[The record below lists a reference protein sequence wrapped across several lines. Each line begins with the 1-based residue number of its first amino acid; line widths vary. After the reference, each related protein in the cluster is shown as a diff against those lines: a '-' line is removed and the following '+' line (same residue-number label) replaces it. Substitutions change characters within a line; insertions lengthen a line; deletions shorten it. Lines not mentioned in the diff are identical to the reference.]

1 MMLSPWFAPRFVWAA
16 VEGACGL
23 EPSVDGAC
31 IAPHIPPDWSWLA
44 ARDVPLQGGTLT
56 WVVVR
61 IGERLRIFA
70 TRSVESTLDVELFA
84 RDVTGEV
91 RVEGEDVALIA
102 LADEKRVLVVL
113 GNREPHTVTTA
124 IVREGALRGRTV
136 TRRFDSLRAGWYED
150 VSQTADAL
158 AVRLARGGFA
168 LVEFR

>member
-1 MMLSPWFAPRFVWAA
+1 
-16 VEGACGL
+16 
-23 EPSVDGAC
+23 
-31 IAPHIPPDWSWLA
+31 
-44 ARDVPLQGGTLT
+44 
-56 WVVVR
+56 VVR
-61 IGERLRIFA
+61 IGERLRIFV
-70 TRSVESTLDVELFA
+70 TRRVESTLDVELFA
-84 RDVTGEV
+84 RDVTAEV